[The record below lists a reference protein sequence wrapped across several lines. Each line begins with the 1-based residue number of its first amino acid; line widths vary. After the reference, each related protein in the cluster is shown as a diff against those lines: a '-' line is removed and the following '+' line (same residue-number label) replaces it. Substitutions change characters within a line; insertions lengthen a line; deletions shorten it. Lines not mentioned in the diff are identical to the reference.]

1 MGDLRNRCNAWLRSR
16 PADCPARAEVERTL
30 KRLTGPLRV
39 AVTSPV
45 AALEVP
51 LSGAVRVRCAWPLT
65 CPSIDV
71 GILVTS
77 QVTGR
82 MRARIAAGPCPIY
95 SCATAAEVQAIVDA
109 VDVRAVRERLLAVQL
124 AHVARR
130 FPQAGVPIV
139 APSVTDSSPRPRVC
153 VVGRGTAAALEEL
166 QHTCEVVEGPD
177 KGADVCVAVAGP
189 GGWLPGD
196 AEILTQSFG
205 AVGRLVVTA
214 PPPPGLDPLVVTVR
228 GDLTE
233 TVFRAC
239 ARPPAAPLPT
249 VQASRASLAVRS
261 VRLRQRAWPEQLIV
275 CVVVAVGLSRV
286 LPLLVAAAV
295 AGALFVM
302 RRRARRE
309 LPGRAWVENFV
320 RG

>member
-71 GILVTS
+71 GILVTP

-95 SCATAAEVQAIVDA
+95 SCATVAEVQAIVDA

-130 FPQAGVPIV
+130 FPGAGVP
-139 APSVTDSSPRPRVC
+139 SSPRPLTAAAPRPRVC
-153 VVGRGTAAALEEL
+153 VVGRNTVSVLEEL
-166 QHTCEVVEGPD
+166 RCACDVVEGPD
-177 KGADVCVAVAGP
+177 KAADVCVAVAGP

-196 AEILTQSFG
+196 AEILARSFA

-214 PPPPGLDPLVVTVR
+214 PPPPGLDPLVVTAR
-228 GDLTE
+228 GGLTE

-239 ARPPAAPLPT
+239 RRPPAAPLPT
-249 VQASRASLAVRS
+249 VQASHASLAVRTLHPRRR
-261 VRLRQRAWPEQLIV
+261 VWQEQLLLS
-275 CVVVAVGLSRV
+275 VVVAVGLSRV
-286 LPLLVAAAV
+286 LPVLLAAAV
-295 AGALFVM
+295 AGALFVL

-309 LPGRAWVENFV
+309 LPGRAWVENLV